1 MNDRYNK
8 TSICS
13 IVFLDIIEYSTKRD
27 SEQIEVKN
35 QFNALINNALKGI
48 AETDRIILDTGD
60 GAAIAFQGSPEDAL
74 FISLTIRDEILKSN
88 TESAIPLYV
97 RFGINLGP
105 VRVVKD
111 INNRP
116 NIVGDGINVA
126 QRIMSFAKPNQILVS
141 RSYYEVT
148 SRLTQETSQMFDYSG
163 IKHDKHVR
171 EHEVYSVRP
180 HQDTVIDGS
189 RPIDLK
195 DERRLSQR
203 LIKPK
208 KVNLK
213 YVALSLPALIAGLV
227 LFINGAVDTYAPE
240 IVLASPS
247 VASIE
252 KAVNVK
258 TKDASQQQIETHEN
272 MQSEAAI
279 VAKADRHD
287 NAKLE
292 KNLEQEN
299 LINTE
304 STTAK
309 LAKKEASKKEAK
321 KKEAIKKET
330 KQKEASNKKTKQVDV
345 NEMPLEFEQSQAANH
360 AKPKVISA
368 KSNTNVAK
376 TAELKVENEGTKK
389 KIGWSSFKESI
400 KHGAESKCTQVQISM
415 NQCS

>member
-189 RPIDLK
+189 QPIDLK
-195 DERRLSQR
+195 DERRLAQR
-203 LIKPK
+203 LVATK

-227 LFINGAVDTYAPE
+227 LFINGVIDTYAPE
-240 IVLASPS
+240 IVFASPS
-247 VASIE
+247 VVSIE
-252 KAVNVK
+252 KPVNVE
-258 TKDASQQQIETHEN
+258 TKDASMQQKETLEN
-272 MQSEAAI
+272 MQSDTAI
-279 VAKADRHD
+279 VAKVGQHD
-287 NAKLE
+287 NLKLE

-299 LINTE
+299 LAN
-304 STTAK
+304 AK
-309 LAKKEASKKEAK
+309 TKSAKKETSKKEVN
-321 KKEAIKKET
+321 KKES
-330 KQKEASNKKTKQVDV
+330 KQKEVSNKKTKQVDM

-360 AKPKVISA
+360 SKPKVIHA
-368 KSNTNVAK
+368 NSNTSADK
-376 TAELKVENEGTKK
+376 SAELTAEKVVTKK
-389 KIGWSSFKESI
+389 ESMWRNFRESV
-400 KHGAESKCTQVQISM
+400 KHGSENKCTQAQISM

>member
-35 QFNALINNALKGI
+35 QFNALINNALKGT

-180 HQDTVIDGS
+180 HQDAVIDGS
-189 RPIDLK
+189 QPIDLK
-195 DERRLSQR
+195 DERRLVHR
-203 LIKPK
+203 IVTPK

-213 YVALSLPALIAGLV
+213 YVALSLPALMAGLV

-247 VASIE
+247 VVSIE
-252 KAVNVK
+252 KAVNVEM
-258 TKDASQQQIETHEN
+258 KDANQQQKETRED
-272 MQSEAAI
+272 MQSETAI
-279 VAKADRHD
+279 VAKVDQHD
-287 NAKLE
+287 NLKLE
-292 KNLEQEN
+292 KNLEKEN
-299 LINTE
+299 LANTE
-304 STTAK
+304 LTKTK
-309 LAKKEASKKEAK
+309 PAKKEASKKEA
-321 KKEAIKKET
+321 T
-330 KQKEASNKKTKQVDV
+330 QKEASSKKTKQ
-345 NEMPLEFEQSQAANH
+345 NEMNQMPPEFEQIQAANH
-360 AKPKVISA
+360 SKPKAANANSHTSA
-368 KSNTNVAK
+368 DK
-376 TAELKVENEGTKK
+376 TAELTAGKVVTKK
-389 KIGWSSFKESI
+389 GSMWSSFKESV
-400 KHGAESKCTQVQISM
+400 KHSGESKCTQAQISM